1 MNNSTGCSA
10 SATVCNGSS
19 CVLTESNFNNI
30 LSVVLSTVLTILL
43 AMVMFSM
50 GCNVEIKKFLG
61 HVKRPWGICVGFLCQ
76 FGIMP
81 LTGFILSVAF
91 DILPVQ
97 AVVVLIMGCC
107 PGGTASN
114 ILAYWVD
121 GDMDL
126 SISMT
131 TCSTLLA
138 LGMMPLCLFI
148 YTKMWVD
155 SGTIIIPFDN
165 IGTCSGNSKQKGH
178 VTVPVAQLLSHRTG
192 QALDTCCTGTQGRGR
207 REKLYPTGSQESH
220 QPTFLGTSL
229 VALVVPVSI
238 GIFVNH
244 KWPHKA
250 KIILKIG
257 SITGAILIVLIAVV
271 GGILYQSA
279 WTIAPKLWIIGML
292 FPLAGYSLGFLLAR
306 IAGQSWH
313 RCRTVA
319 LETGMQNTQLCS
331 TIVQLSFTQEE
342 LNVVFTFPLIY
353 SIFQLAFAGI
363 FLGIYVAYKKCHG
376 KNDMEFPESKDIET
390 VSGSSF
396 SKVNGGFQPDNK

>member
-1 MNNSTGCSA
+1 MNNSTSCLA
-10 SATVCNGSS
+10 TATVCNGSS
-19 CVLTESNFNNI
+19 CVVPDSNFNAI
-30 LSVVLSTVLTILL
+30 LSIVLSTVLTILL

-61 HVKRPWGICVGFLCQ
+61 HIKRPWGICIGFLCQ

-81 LTGFILSVAF
+81 LVGFILSVAF
-91 DILPVQ
+91 DILPIQ

-126 SISMT
+126 SVSMT

-138 LGMMPLCLFI
+138 LGMMPLCLLI

-155 SGTIIIPFDN
+155 SGTIIIPYDN
-165 IGTCSGNSKQKGH
+165 I
-178 VTVPVAQLLSHRTG
+178 
-192 QALDTCCTGTQGRGR
+192 
-207 REKLYPTGSQESH
+207 
-220 QPTFLGTSL
+220 GTSL
-229 VALVVPVSI
+229 VALVVPVSL
-238 GIFVNH
+238 GMFVNH
-244 KWPHKA
+244 KWPQKA

-279 WTIAPKLWIIGML
+279 WIIAPKLWIVGTI
-292 FPLAGYSLGFLLAR
+292 FPVAGYSLGFLLAR
-306 IAGQSWH
+306 IAGQPWN

-331 TIVQLSFTQEE
+331 TVVQLSFSLEE
-342 LNVVFTFPLIY
+342 LNQVFTFPLIY
-353 SIFQLAFAGI
+353 SIFQIAFAAI
-363 FLGIYVAYKKCHG
+363 FLGIYLSYKKCYG
-376 KNDMEFPESKDIET
+376 KNNEEFQESKNNET
-390 VSGSSF
+390 LSESSHY
-396 SKVNGGFQPDNK
+396 KVNEGFQVDEK

>member
-1 MNNSTGCSA
+1 MNSATGCPPE
-10 SATVCNGSS
+10 ATVCDGDS
-19 CVLTESNFNNI
+19 CVLPESNYNAI
-30 LSVVLSTVLTILL
+30 LSTVLSTVLTILL
-43 AMVMFSM
+43 ALVMFSM

-61 HVKRPWGICVGFLCQ
+61 HLRRPWGIFVGFLCQ

-91 DILPVQ
+91 GILPLQ

-126 SISMT
+126 SVSMT

-148 YTKMWVD
+148 YTKMWTDMGSLVIPYD
-155 SGTIIIPFDN
+155 SI
-165 IGTCSGNSKQKGH
+165 
-178 VTVPVAQLLSHRTG
+178 
-192 QALDTCCTGTQGRGR
+192 
-207 REKLYPTGSQESH
+207 
-220 QPTFLGTSL
+220 GTSL
-229 VALVVPVSI
+229 VALVIPVSI
-238 GIFVNH
+238 GMFVNH
-244 KWPHKA
+244 KWPAKA

-257 SITGAILIVLIAVV
+257 SVAGAILIVLIAVV
-271 GGILYQSA
+271 GGVLYQSA
-279 WTIAPKLWIIGML
+279 WIIEPKLWVIGTL
-292 FPLAGYSLGFLLAR
+292 FPMAGYSLGFVLAR
-306 IAGQSWH
+306 IAGQPWH

-331 TIVQLSFTQEE
+331 TIVQLSFTPEE
-342 LNVVFTFPLIY
+342 LNLVFTFPLIY

-363 FLGIYVAYKKCHG
+363 FLGLYVAYKKCYG
-376 KNDMEFPESKDIET
+376 KNKAELPETLENDT
-390 VSGSSF
+390 ASGASF
-396 SKVNGGFQPDNK
+396 CQSNEGFEPEKK